1 MSPNPRQGLQSLRR
15 TGNKDTAKVELT
27 GYQGKGERGAQMAAN
42 FVLEHRRAMVP
53 SPAIIMDS
61 SAFFLPDRE
70 PPRSV
75 EGVGLLIPTV
85 PVAHCPL
92 LDRSRALDVYPGFS
106 RGRGREWTEES
117 NDASK
122 VQIRI
127 LGAAQPRQQTQLV
140 G

>member
-1 MSPNPRQGLQSLRR
+1 
-15 TGNKDTAKVELT
+15 
-27 GYQGKGERGAQMAAN
+27 MAAN

-70 PPRSV
+70 SPRSV
-75 EGVGLLIPTV
+75 EGVGLLFPTV

-92 LDRSRALDVYPGFS
+92 LDWSRALDMYPGFS
-106 RGRGREWTEES
+106 RGREWTEES
-117 NDASK
+117 SDASK

-127 LGAAQPRQQTQLV
+127 LGAAQPRQQTQLM